1 MTNETR
7 PLSVIAEEIRTT
19 WVRKDGSSAV
29 YFGAAPYLEAM
40 RALDKI
46 TDSYFFDSGD
56 DIVRYFLANANT
68 YRGETARRVKAE
80 LKVMLIMTPR

>member
-1 MTNETR
+1 MTSDQNTR
-7 PLSVIAEEIRTT
+7 PLSEIAEEIRIT

-40 RALDKI
+40 RTL
-46 TDSYFFDSGD
+46 TTTRDSYFFDMGD

-80 LKVMLIMTPR
+80 LRGML